1 MMSSRAGVSRST
13 RLVTA
18 VSRGGRM
25 GRVMAFE
32 ADQFRVTGLRRR
44 HLYREPLS
52 RDVGESLARAHQTTY
67 RRIWEE
73 AAELVGATAEVLTGS
88 FLLLKRSGRE
98 TVVHRNLVMLDHPA
112 TIALALDKTV
122 SQRMLAQAGLPVPAS
137 VEVDLRD
144 VAVAE
149 RFLNDSPDPCVVKPS
164 RETSGGTGVTCGVR
178 DADDLWRARVVA
190 GRWQPTMLIERQT
203 AGDGYRLLF
212 LDGELIGALRRHA
225 PTVIGNGKRSIAEL
239 IVEENQRRVAA
250 ASEDVARLIHVDL
263 DSDIALRSAGLD
275 LSSVVPDGDVVTVK
289 TSVSDNGL
297 RDNEV
302 VKSLSPELVAEAAAA
317 ARIMRLRLAGV
328 DLVTTDPERS
338 LAETGGTILEVNGT
352 PGLHYH
358 YQVSEQPTATPV
370 AIGILERLLSD

>member
-1 MMSSRAGVSRST
+1 
-13 RLVTA
+13 
-18 VSRGGRM
+18 M

-44 HLYREPLS
+44 DLYREPLS
-52 RDVGESLARAHQTTY
+52 RDVVEALARAHQATY

-88 FLLLKRSGRE
+88 FLLLKRGRRE

-122 SQRMLAQAGLPVPAS
+122 SQRLLSQTGLPVPEH

-149 RFLNDSPDPCVVKPS
+149 RFLGDSGAPCVVKPS

-203 AGDGYRLLF
+203 PGDGYRLLF

-225 PTVIGNGKRSIAEL
+225 PTVVGDGERSVAEL
-239 IVEENQRRVAA
+239 VLAENQRRVAA
-250 ASEDVARLIHVDL
+250 ASDDVARLIHVDL
-263 DSDIALRSAGLD
+263 DSAIHLKSAGLD
-275 LSSVVPDGDVVTVK
+275 LSTVVPAGDVVTVK

-302 VKSLSPELVAEAAAA
+302 VKSLSPDLIAEAAAA

-338 LAETGGTILEVNGT
+338 LSASGGTILEVNGT

-370 AIGILERLLSD
+370 AVSILERLLSD

>member
-1 MMSSRAGVSRST
+1 
-13 RLVTA
+13 
-18 VSRGGRM
+18 
-25 GRVMAFE
+25 
-32 ADQFRVTGLRRR
+32 
-44 HLYREPLS
+44 
-52 RDVGESLARAHQTTY
+52 
-67 RRIWEE
+67 
-73 AAELVGATAEVLTGS
+73 
-88 FLLLKRSGRE
+88 
-98 TVVHRNLVMLDHPA
+98 VHRNLVMLDHPA

-122 SQRMLAQAGLPVPAS
+122 SQRMLAQAGLPVPEH

-149 RFLNDSPDPCVVKPS
+149 RFLSESPAPCVVKPS

-203 AGDGYRLLF
+203 PGDGYRLLF

-225 PTVIGNGKRSIAEL
+225 PTVVGDGEKSIAEL
-239 IVEENQRRVAA
+239 LLAENQRRVAA
-250 ASEDVARLIHVDL
+250 ASDDVARLIHVDL
-263 DSDIALRSAGLD
+263 DTGIKLNSVGLD
-275 LSSVVPDGDVVTVK
+275 LSSVLPAGELVTVK

-328 DLVTTDPERS
+328 DLVTTDPQQS
-338 LAETGGTILEVNGT
+338 LSATGGTILEVNGT

-358 YQVSEQPTATPV
+358 YQVSEQPTASPV
-370 AIGILERLLSD
+370 AVSILERLLSD